1 MLGARREG
9 RLVKRPYPVLY
20 GRRRGAASAHIRACP
35 SLFPCQP
42 MQQDSIKERGREEER
57 DKRGDV
63 NMMSL
68 HSLSD
73 LWCPSSP
80 FHTQPYRIIAC
91 LRLNV

>member
-1 MLGARREG
+1 M
-9 RLVKRPYPVLY
+9 
-20 GRRRGAASAHIRACP
+20 AASAHIRTRP

-42 MQQDSIKERGREEER
+42 MQQDSIKEWGREEER

-80 FHTQPYRIIAC
+80 FPTQPYRIIAC
-91 LRLNV
+91 L